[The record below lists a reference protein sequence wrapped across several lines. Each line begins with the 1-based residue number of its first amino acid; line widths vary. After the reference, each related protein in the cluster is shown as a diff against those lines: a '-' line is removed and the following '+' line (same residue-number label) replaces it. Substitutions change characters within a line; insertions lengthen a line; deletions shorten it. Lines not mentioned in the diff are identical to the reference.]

1 MIGRMKVMA
10 VQRQGFEKQ
19 RIQTDG
25 KMSAF
30 RILG

>member
-1 MIGRMKVMA
+1 MIGRMKVMT

-19 RIQTDG
+19 RIQTEG

-30 RILG
+30 GLLR